1 MLRERVSENIGD
13 AGDSELMSLNLT
25 SRIVVSV
32 PADTKI
38 YVVFTRHEE
47 SLLGCTEWLPIGKR
61 EFLSMPRR
69 QNRGMF
75 LCACELARPLLQPP
89 GSNFRTLC
97 PHGSDTICTVF
108 RDHSTIAGPL
118 CRCAVDKWGRI
129 LVNGH
134 LTNNRSRYV
143 NVRLT
148 HDRSGY
154 VVVRLTQDR
163 AASQGIQNLDV

>member
-1 MLRERVSENIGD
+1 M
-13 AGDSELMSLNLT
+13 
-25 SRIVVSV
+25 
-32 PADTKI
+32 PAN
-38 YVVFTRHEE
+38 
-47 SLLGCTEWLPIGKR
+47 W
-61 EFLSMPRR
+61 
-69 QNRGMF
+69 RG
-75 LCACELARPLLQPP
+75 RLLQPP

-97 PHGSDTICTVF
+97 PARFRYDLHGFSGSLDQLPV
-108 RDHSTIAGPL
+108 PL